1 MVGYARFNQL
11 IAVSAAKSK
20 DSVDKRFH
28 VTRTD
33 LSVRFSDYVK
43 SQVHLNISSDL
54 CNQPLSVYANAY
66 RFITG
71 RSKSRDSAL
80 TALGQFY
87 SDMANFLIKN
97 PFDINLHI
105 LVDCSITSS
114 VSHYNIDEVK
124 NLILRAVYNSSDAA
138 LRDFEFANI
147 IDHVDSL
154 SDLTNKI
161 NSYSIAAVLLRETEF
176 VKRGQTRQIII
187 GGMDNENKGKP
198 LQR

>member
-20 DSVDKRFH
+20 DSVDKRFY

-54 CNQPLSVYANAY
+54 CNQPLSVYVNAY

-71 RSKSRDSAL
+71 RLESRDSAL

-97 PFDINLHI
+97 PFDVNLHI
-105 LVDCSITSS
+105 IIDCDVTPFNGSYDI
-114 VSHYNIDEVK
+114 NEVK
-124 NLILRAVYNSSDAA
+124 SVILRAVHDSSDAA
-138 LRDFEFANI
+138 LRNFEFAGI

-161 NSYSIAAVLLRETEF
+161 NSYSTAAVLLRETEF
-176 VKRGQTRQIII
+176 VKKGQTRQIII
-187 GGMDNENKGKP
+187 GGMDNANKGES
-198 LQR
+198 L